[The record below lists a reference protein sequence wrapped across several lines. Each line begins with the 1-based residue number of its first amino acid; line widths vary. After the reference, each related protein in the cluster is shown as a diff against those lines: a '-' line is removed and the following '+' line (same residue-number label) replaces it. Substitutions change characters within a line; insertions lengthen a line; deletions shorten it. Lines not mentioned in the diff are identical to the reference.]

1 MSNMYSWRGW
11 MWGEGEEQH
20 WFATLKKMI
29 KLWLF
34 ASCFLQSLFHFVQR
48 KQKSCIWLYISYFSL
63 FILFFYKYILRLNY
77 YWSYYSLISNVKY
90 LITST
95 LYDTLCNKIRLLMN
109 KFLYWPSVCFITT
122 ASSVVRLNSDIRRKN
137 SAYLIALN
145 FPLSLFCATCAVEQ
159 THLNNQIITPR
170 QTLGWSDRAE
180 WSAGARGNN
189 KRKKKCLHNIDRK
202 TLKLD

>member
-1 MSNMYSWRGW
+1 MNNMCSWRGW

-20 WFATLKKMI
+20 WFATLKKMT

-48 KQKSCIWLYISYFSL
+48 KQKSCIWLCISYFSL

-77 YWSYYSLISNVKY
+77 YWFYYSLISNVKY
-90 LITST
+90 LITNT
-95 LYDTLCNKIRLLMN
+95 LYDTLCIKIRLLMN
-109 KFLYWPSVCFITT
+109 KFLYWPSVSFITA

-137 SAYLIALN
+137 WAYLIIFLHVVRRFFLFFALH

-170 QTLGWSDRAE
+170 QTLGWSDRGE
-180 WSAGARGNN
+180 WSAGGTWNE
-189 KRKKKCLHNIDRK
+189 
-202 TLKLD
+202 